1 MQPKTPMAV
10 PIPDRMAAGRALA
23 GLLEGYRGSDAIVLA
38 LPRGGVPVAW
48 EIARALDLPL
58 DLLPVRKLGMPG
70 HAEYALG
77 AIAGG
82 GVRVLNPQALHGAV
96 PDPEYLEQVTARERR
111 ELERREQLYRGERPP
126 PSLHGR
132 TVLLVDDGLATGATM
147 RAAVQAVRRQAP
159 ARIVL
164 AVPVASREALAEL
177 RARVEEIVCPLVP
190 DWLSSI
196 GEWYL
201 DFAQTEDARVL
212 AILAEAWARPL

>member
-82 GVRVLNPQALHGAV
+82 GVRVLSPQALHGAA

>member
-82 GVRVLNPQALHGAV
+82 GVRVLNPQALHGAA

-111 ELERREQLYRGERPP
+111 EQLYRGERPP
-126 PSLHGR
+126 PSLRGR

>member
-23 GLLEGYRGSDAIVLA
+23 GLLEGYRGSDAMVLA

-82 GVRVLNPQALHGAV
+82 GVRVLNPQALHGAA

-201 DFAQTEDARVL
+201 DFAQTEDTRVL

>member
-1 MQPKTPMAV
+1 
-10 PIPDRMAAGRALA
+10 
-23 GLLEGYRGSDAIVLA
+23 
-38 LPRGGVPVAW
+38 
-48 EIARALDLPL
+48 
-58 DLLPVRKLGMPG
+58 
-70 HAEYALG
+70 
-77 AIAGG
+77 
-82 GVRVLNPQALHGAV
+82 
-96 PDPEYLEQVTARERR
+96 
-111 ELERREQLYRGERPP
+111 
-126 PSLHGR
+126 
-132 TVLLVDDGLATGATM
+132 M

-212 AILAEAWARPL
+212 SILAEAWARPL

>member
-23 GLLEGYRGSDAIVLA
+23 GLLEGYRGSDAMVLA

-82 GVRVLNPQALHGAV
+82 GVRVLNPQALHGAA

-126 PSLHGR
+126 PSLRGR

-212 AILAEAWARPL
+212 SILAEAWARPL

>member
-23 GLLEGYRGSDAIVLA
+23 GLLEGYRGSDAMVLA

-82 GVRVLNPQALHGAV
+82 GVRVLNPQALHGA
-96 PDPEYLEQVTARERR
+96 
-111 ELERREQLYRGERPP
+111 
-126 PSLHGR
+126 
-132 TVLLVDDGLATGATM
+132 
-147 RAAVQAVRRQAP
+147 AP
-159 ARIVL
+159 GQSKA
-164 AVPVASREALAEL
+164 
-177 RARVEEIVCPLVP
+177 
-190 DWLSSI
+190 
-196 GEWYL
+196 
-201 DFAQTEDARVL
+201 
-212 AILAEAWARPL
+212 

>member
-77 AIAGG
+77 AHAGG
-82 GVRVLNPQALHGAV
+82 GVRVLNSQALHGAA

-126 PSLHGR
+126 PSLRGR

>member
-23 GLLEGYRGSDAIVLA
+23 GLLEGYRGSDAMVLA

>member
-23 GLLEGYRGSDAIVLA
+23 GLLEDYRGSDAIVLA

-82 GVRVLNPQALHGAV
+82 GVRVLNPQALHGAA

-126 PSLHGR
+126 PSLRGR

>member
-23 GLLEGYRGSDAIVLA
+23 GLLEGYRGSDAIVIA

-82 GVRVLNPQALHGAV
+82 GVRVLNPQALHGAA

-126 PSLHGR
+126 PSLRGR

>member
-82 GVRVLNPQALHGAV
+82 GVRVLNPQALHGAA

>member
-23 GLLEGYRGSDAIVLA
+23 GLLEGYRGSDAMVLA

-82 GVRVLNPQALHGAV
+82 GVRVLNPQALHGAA

-126 PSLHGR
+126 PSLRGR

-212 AILAEAWARPL
+212 AILSEAWARPL

>member
-82 GVRVLNPQALHGAV
+82 GVRVLNPQALHGAA

-126 PSLHGR
+126 PSLRGR

>member
-23 GLLEGYRGSDAIVLA
+23 GLLEGYRGSDAMVLA

-126 PSLHGR
+126 PSLRGR

-212 AILAEAWARPL
+212 AILSEAWARPL

>member
-82 GVRVLNPQALHGAV
+82 GVRVLNPQALHGAA
-96 PDPEYLEQVTARERR
+96 PDPEYLEQVTAREHR
-111 ELERREQLYRGERPP
+111 ELERREQLYRCERPP
-126 PSLHGR
+126 PSLRGR

>member
-23 GLLEGYRGSDAIVLA
+23 GLLEGYRGSDAMVLA

-82 GVRVLNPQALHGAV
+82 CVRVLNPQALHGAA

-126 PSLHGR
+126 PSLRGR

-212 AILAEAWARPL
+212 AILSEAWARPL

>member
-23 GLLEGYRGSDAIVLA
+23 GLLEGYRGSDAMVLA

-82 GVRVLNPQALHGAV
+82 GVRVLNPQALHGAA

>member
-82 GVRVLNPQALHGAV
+82 GVRVLNPQALHGAA
-96 PDPEYLEQVTARERR
+96 PDPEYLEQVTAREHR

-126 PSLHGR
+126 PSLRGR

>member
-48 EIARALDLPL
+48 EIASALDLPL

-82 GVRVLNPQALHGAV
+82 GVRVLNPQALHCAA

-111 ELERREQLYRGERPP
+111 EQLYRGERPP
-126 PSLHGR
+126 PSLRGR

>member
-23 GLLEGYRGSDAIVLA
+23 GLLEGYRGSDAMVLA

-82 GVRVLNPQALHGAV
+82 GVRVLNPQALHGAA

-126 PSLHGR
+126 PSLRGR

>member
-1 MQPKTPMAV
+1 
-10 PIPDRMAAGRALA
+10 
-23 GLLEGYRGSDAIVLA
+23 
-38 LPRGGVPVAW
+38 
-48 EIARALDLPL
+48 
-58 DLLPVRKLGMPG
+58 MPG

-82 GVRVLNPQALHGAV
+82 GVRVLNPQALHGAA

-126 PSLHGR
+126 PSLRGR

>member
-23 GLLEGYRGSDAIVLA
+23 GLLEGYRGSDAMVLA

-212 AILAEAWARPL
+212 AILDEAWARPL

>member
-23 GLLEGYRGSDAIVLA
+23 GLLEGYRGSDAIVIA

-82 GVRVLNPQALHGAV
+82 GVRVLNPQALHGAA
-96 PDPEYLEQVTARERR
+96 PDPEYLEQITARERR

-126 PSLHGR
+126 PSLRGR

>member
-82 GVRVLNPQALHGAV
+82 GVRVLNPQALHGAA

-126 PSLHGR
+126 PSLRGR
-132 TVLLVDDGLATGATM
+132 TVVLVDDGLATGATM

>member
-23 GLLEGYRGSDAIVLA
+23 GLLECYRGSDAIVLA

-82 GVRVLNPQALHGAV
+82 GVRVLNPQALHGAA

-126 PSLHGR
+126 PSLRGR

>member
-82 GVRVLNPQALHGAV
+82 GVRVLHPQALHGAA

-126 PSLHGR
+126 PSLRGR